1 MKNKQ
6 NNFLRNSN
14 HQEISNGSSETKTTG
29 ALETNHT
36 QVKQVFSSAD
46 LWNIHK
52 KNKTSLSRR
61 RVTSLFW

>member
-14 HQEISNGSSETKTTG
+14 HPEISNGSSDAKAKSITDKNTLTPNQ
-29 ALETNHT
+29 T
-36 QVKQVFSSAD
+36 FSSTD

-52 KNKTSLSRR
+52 RSKTSLSRR